1 MANVFKNASIEIGVT
16 DTLVYTCPAATSAV
30 VFSSYL
36 SNKDGTES
44 VNITVK
50 VYDDSGAVTRTLT
63 GKDTPINV
71 GATLTLDKIAL
82 EANDELRIVASKAS
96 AVDAFL
102 SILEIT

>member
-1 MANVFKNASIEIGVT
+1 MANAFKNASIEIGIT
-16 DTLVYTCPAATSAV
+16 DTTVYTCPALTSAV

-36 SNKDGTES
+36 SNKIGTNS

-50 VYDDSGAVTRTLT
+50 VYDSSGTILRTIT
-63 GKDTPINV
+63 GLDTPINI

-82 EANDELRIVASKAS
+82 ETGDEIRIIASEVS